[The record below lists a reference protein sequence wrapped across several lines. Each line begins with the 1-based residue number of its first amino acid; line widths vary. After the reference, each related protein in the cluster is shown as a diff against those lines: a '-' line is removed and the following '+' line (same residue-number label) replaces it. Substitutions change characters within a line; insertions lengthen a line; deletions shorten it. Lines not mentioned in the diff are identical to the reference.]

1 MRFSFRDAP
10 NLVLT
15 GELLEVTLV
24 FLSAR
29 GRMTSSWQTDS
40 RHLLVNT
47 SDSCVGNS
55 QFISS
60 SAKSFNSPFLPI
72 ADPPF
77 EPQHVVLTMPTGL
90 SVYFYAM

>member
-1 MRFSFRDAP
+1 MCCSFRDALT
-10 NLVLT
+10 LVLT

-29 GRMTSSWQTDS
+29 GSLTSSWQTDS

-55 QFISS
+55 QVISS
-60 SAKSFNSPFLPI
+60 SAKAFNSPLCPFLI
-72 ADPPF
+72 
-77 EPQHVVLTMPTGL
+77 LLLNL
-90 SVYFYAM
+90 SMSS